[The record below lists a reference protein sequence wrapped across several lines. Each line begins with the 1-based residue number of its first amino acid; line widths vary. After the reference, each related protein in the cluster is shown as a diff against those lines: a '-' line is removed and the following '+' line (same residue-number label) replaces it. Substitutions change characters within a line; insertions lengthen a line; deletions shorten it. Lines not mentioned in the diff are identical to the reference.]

1 MEINIEETK
10 METAGNFG
18 MISELPFAL
27 EAFSRNC
34 KVKEN
39 VGCKADMYTKDE
51 DCEGVYIVGDDSG
64 YDSDNDNNEDAS
76 AEKIT
81 EEAIMF
87 EYNMNQEITVDKV
100 TITKKKVKAGKPRNN
115 KDPSFNI
122 QRAYEREEK
131 YKV

>member
-10 METAGNFG
+10 MEIAGNFG

-39 VGCKADMYTKDE
+39 VGCKADMYTKDV

-64 YDSDNDNNEDAS
+64 YDSDNDNIEDAS